1 MITPK
6 NMLILMSCVA
16 LSGCA
21 GLAAGTGVA
30 VGTAAVQEGGVSR
43 ATSDALIQTKINDLW
58 FRHSVNM
65 FTKLDLTV
73 NQGRVLITG
82 VVQDPQHRVEAV
94 RLAWKPA
101 GVKQVINEITVSD
114 SEGIVGYAKDSWIGT
129 RLRSALIFDRDIES
143 INYSIDVVQGTVFL
157 MGFAQNQM
165 ELDRVIDIARNIP
178 NVTRVAS
185 YVKLVGTPEAPAQQP
200 VFGDGSSLDTTRQ
213 NGANSATGGPIE
225 WSQDSVY

>member
-1 MITPK
+1 MITSK
-6 NMLILMSCVA
+6 NTLILLSCA
-16 LSGCA
+16 MLSSCA
-21 GLAAGTGVA
+21 GIAAGTGVA
-30 VGTAAVQEGGVSR
+30 VGTAAVQEGGVGR
-43 ATSDALIQTKINDLW
+43 AASDALIQTKINDLW
-58 FRHSVNM
+58 FRYDVNM

-101 GVKQVINEITVSD
+101 GVKQVINEITVTD

-129 RLRSALIFDRDIES
+129 RLRSALIFDREVES

-157 MGFAQNQM
+157 MGFAQDQQ

-185 YVKLVGTPEAPAQQP
+185 YVKLVGAPEVPAQQP
-200 VFGDGSSLDTTRQ
+200 VMGDGSSLDTTQ
-213 NGANSATGGPIE
+213 SVGGGSASGAPIE

>member
-1 MITPK
+1 MNSK
-6 NMLILMSCVA
+6 NILLLLSCVA
-16 LSGCA
+16 LGGCA
-21 GLAAGTGVA
+21 GVAAGTGVA
-30 VGTAAVQEGGVSR
+30 VGTAAVQEGGISR
-43 ATSDALIQTKINDLW
+43 ATSDALIQTQINDLW

-65 FTKLDLTV
+65 FTKLDLTI

-94 RLAWKPA
+94 RLAWKPS

-114 SEGIVGYAKDSWIGT
+114 SDGVVGYAKDSWIGT

-157 MGFAQNQM
+157 MGFAQDQR
-165 ELDRVIDIARNIP
+165 ELDRTIDIARNIP

-185 YVKLVGTPEAPAQQP
+185 YVKLVGEPEAPAQQSAL
-200 VFGDGSSLDTTRQ
+200 GDGSSLDTTRQ
-213 NGANSATGGPIE
+213 SSGSATGGPIE